1 MNAIQKN
8 SFFDENDMREI
19 NDIKRQ
25 MVVELQE
32 KVDDLMEEKRQLLV
46 EIQKLKNGDSD
57 GKT

>member
-1 MNAIQKN
+1 
-8 SFFDENDMREI
+8 
-19 NDIKRQ
+19 